1 MNLSNRITIVRILLV
16 PVFMA
21 FLLTDIRVPFVSR
34 FNIWIAVVVFCVA
47 ALTDTLDGYVA
58 RSRGEVTVLGSMMDT
73 TADKLLISAA
83 LISLVQLGT
92 LSAWVA
98 MVIISRE
105 LAVLGLR
112 SVAAAK
118 NLILHASIYGK
129 MKTSLQIVAVVTF
142 ILDPAIFFLDISLGD
157 WLMAIAVFIT
167 IISGFEYFARSLKVF
182 APDQGMKEKAS
193 PDTVSPGNPVSGN
206 ISCEESKLRCTR
218 LQGKRS
224 L

>member
-1 MNLSNRITIVRILLV
+1 MNLSNRITIIRILLV

-21 FLLTDIRVPFVSR
+21 FLLTDIRIPLVSR
-34 FNIWIAVVVFCVA
+34 FSIWIAVAVFCVA
-47 ALTDTLDGYVA
+47 ALTDTLDGYLA
-58 RSRGEVTVLGSMMDT
+58 RSRGEVTILGSMMDT

-83 LISLVQLGT
+83 LISLVQLGR

-105 LAVLGLR
+105 LAVSGLR

-157 WLMAIAVFIT
+157 WLMAIAIFIT

-182 APDQGMKEKAS
+182 APDQGMKEAAS
-193 PDTVSPGNPVSGN
+193 PDTVSPGDPASRD
-206 ISCEESKLRCTR
+206 ISYEESNLRCTR

-224 L
+224 V

>member
-1 MNLSNRITIVRILLV
+1 MNLSSRITIVRILLV
-16 PVFMA
+16 PVFMV
-21 FLLTDIRVPFVSR
+21 FLLTDIRVSSVSG
-34 FNIWIAVVVFCVA
+34 FNIWVAVAVFCIA
-47 ALTDTLDGYVA
+47 ALTDTLDGYLA
-58 RSRGEVTVLGSMMDT
+58 RSRREVTVLGSMMDT

-105 LAVLGLR
+105 LAVSGLR

-129 MKTSLQIVAVVTF
+129 MKTSLQIVAVVAL

-157 WLMAIAVFIT
+157 WLMAIAIFIT
-167 IISGFEYFARSLKVF
+167 IISGFEYFARSVKIF
-182 APDQGMKEKAS
+182 APDQEMKQAAS
-193 PDTVSPGNPVSGN
+193 ADTARTPWIDSVPL
-206 ISCEESKLRCTR
+206 IK
-218 LQGKRS
+218 K
-224 L
+224 